1 MKATAVAPANIAFIK
16 YWGKKDASLRL
27 PLNASLSMNLSDACT
42 TTTVEFDSHLNRDTV
57 VFLDVPYKSKWPRN
71 LYGDEIQRV
80 IDHLDRMRNIAG
92 ISMRAQVM
100 TINTFPKSSGIAS
113 SASGFA
119 ALTVAAAAALGL
131 QYSEKELSILAR
143 LGSGSACRSI
153 PDGFVLWEEGELS
166 ETSFARSIFSHDWW
180 DVRDIVIVVASGKK
194 EISSAAGMEQV
205 NTSPKL
211 SERLA
216 AVPNRIKRA
225 IDAIANKDIQ
235 ALGNVIEEDC
245 LDMHAVMQSQVPAL
259 YYWTEET
266 KQIMDA
272 VGQWRREGLAV
283 YFTID
288 AGPNVHLVCEG
299 KQEKRVL
306 EKIKELSGV
315 ERLIVNKSARGAHL
329 IDTHLF

>member
-27 PLNASLSMNLSDACT
+27 PLNASLSMNLSEAYT
-42 TTTVEFDSHLNRDTV
+42 TTTVAFDSNLDRDV
-57 VFLDVPYKSKWPRN
+57 VAFSDGPYKSKRPRN

-92 ISMRAQVM
+92 MPMRARVM
-100 TINTFPKSSGIAS
+100 TRNTFPGSSGIAS

-119 ALTVAAAAALGL
+119 ALTVAGVAALGL
-131 QYSEKELSILAR
+131 SLLEKELSVLAR

-153 PDGFVLWEEGELS
+153 PDGFVLWEEGNSS
-166 ETSFARSIFSHDWW
+166 ETSFARSVFPCDWW
-180 DVRDIVIVVASGKK
+180 DIRDIVVIVASGKK

-205 NTSPKL
+205 GTSPKL
-211 SERLA
+211 SDRLA

-225 IDAIANKDIQ
+225 IDAIASKDIQ
-235 ALGNVIEEDC
+235 TLGSVMEEDC
-245 LDMHAVMQSQVPAL
+245 LDMHAVMQSQVQAL

-266 KQIMDA
+266 KQIMDV
-272 VGQWRREGLAV
+272 VGQCRREGLAV

-299 KQEKRVL
+299 KHETSVL
-306 EKIKELSGV
+306 EKVKELSGV
-315 ERLIVNKSARGAHL
+315 ERLIINKPAPGAHV
-329 IDTHLF
+329 IEYHLF